1 MLPGCRVR
9 ALVIDGALV
18 GWCGIQPDGEG
29 VEIAIVIAKAGW
41 GAGIAIFKEMMGWAR
56 SMGHR
61 EVLFHL
67 LDTRPA
73 YRFLAR
79 RSTRVKKT
87 TLSGRGFTTY
97 YLSVEQWFAD

>member
-1 MLPGCRVR
+1 
-9 ALVIDGALV
+9 
-18 GWCGIQPDGEG
+18 
-29 VEIAIVIAKAGW
+29 
-41 GAGIAIFKEMMGWAR
+41 MGWAR